1 MKKIIRSNAVETS
14 SQRGNLGKK
23 HYDLHPRQV
32 AIYESSILS
41 QRVILS
47 AIRKRSDIAINK
59 TGNRCTSFQTKALS
73 ALLDLVWRRSLNFWL
88 TVVVWV
94 CTGEIAQVSHT
105 QGKKITA
112 LMSQTHSTAQ
122 TFGVMIA
129 RVEQVAQRALALKV
143 SIFKLLPNTQE
154 TTQIAAKIAK
164 TKTQFHSIQMQRKQ
178 HRSFRYSAD
187 NWKLRKLLKTG
198 KLSGCAC

>member
-32 AIYESSILS
+32 AIDESLVLS
-41 QRVILS
+41 ARVILS

-59 TGNRCTSFQTKALS
+59 TGNRSTSFQTQALS
-73 ALLDLVWRRSLNFWL
+73 ALLYLVWLSNLDFWL
-88 TVVVWV
+88 TAMVWV
-94 CTGEIAQVSHT
+94 CTGKIAQVSHT

-122 TFGVMIA
+122 TFGAIIA
-129 RVEQVAQRALALKV
+129 RAEQAAQGVLALEV
-143 SIFKLLPNTQE
+143 SIFKLLPNIQK
-154 TTQIAAKIAK
+154 TTYLTAKIAK
-164 TKTQFHSIQMQRKQ
+164 TKTRLYSIQMQRKQ
-178 HRSFRYSAD
+178 QRSFRYSSD
-187 NWKLRKLLKTG
+187 NWKLREPLRTG